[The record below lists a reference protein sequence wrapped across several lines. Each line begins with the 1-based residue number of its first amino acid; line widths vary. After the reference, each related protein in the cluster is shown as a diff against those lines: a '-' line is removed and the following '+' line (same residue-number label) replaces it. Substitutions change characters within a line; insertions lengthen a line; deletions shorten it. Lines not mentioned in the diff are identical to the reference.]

1 MRIGLIAAA
10 RITHKAL
17 VDPASKV
24 DDIDVVVVGA
34 RDLDR
39 ARASAD
45 EWGVADAVGSYEE
58 VLARDDVDAVYIA
71 TPATAHHKWTLA
83 ALAAGKHVL
92 CEKPLAANAVDAAE
106 MIAAGD
112 QAFADRGL
120 ILMEAYHW
128 RYHPLVGQMKAIL
141 TSGELGTVQHISGHF
156 NLPDGAIPRGDIRWN
171 LAIGGGATMDLGC
184 YPIQWARFAAHTVGA
199 GEPTITSA
207 SAVSPI
213 EQIDGKLTAELAWDA
228 PQGAITGT
236 IESSMIE
243 DPNGLLI
250 DLVVTG
256 TNGTMR
262 VNNPLAPQN
271 GDSKLEVEIDGTTT
285 EHEVSQSPTYFHQL
299 VAFKAA
305 VDSGTMPITSGADA
319 LATMQLV
326 DNCYKAAGLQPR
338 PSA

>member
-10 RITHKAL
+10 RITDKAL
-17 VDPASKV
+17 VAPANEI
-24 DDIDVVVVGA
+24 DDVELVVVGA

-45 EWGVADAVGSYEE
+45 QWNIADAVGSYEE

-92 CEKPLAANAVDAAE
+92 CEKPLAANAGDAAD
-106 MIAAGD
+106 MIAAGE
-112 QAFADRGL
+112 QAFADHGL

-128 RYHPLVGQMKAIL
+128 RYHPLANQIEAVL
-141 TSGELGTVQHISGHF
+141 TSGDLGTVQHIAGHF
-156 NLPDGAIPRGDIRWN
+156 NLPDGAIPQTDIRWD

-184 YPIQWARFAAHTVGA
+184 YPIQWSRFAAHTLGA
-199 GEPTITSA
+199 GEPTVTSA
-207 SAVSPI
+207 TAVTPI
-213 EQIDGKLTAELAWDA
+213 EHIDGKLTAELSWDA

-243 DPNGLLI
+243 DPDDLLI

-256 TNGTMR
+256 TNGTMT
-262 VNNPLAPQN
+262 VVNPLAPQN
-271 GDSKLEVEIDGTTT
+271 GASLEVEVGGETTI
-285 EHEVSQSPTYFHQL
+285 HEVATTATYFHQL
-299 VAFKAA
+299 VAFVEA
-305 VDSGTMPITSGADA
+305 VDTGTMAITSGADS
-319 LATMQLV
+319 LATMKV
-326 DNCYKAAGLQPR
+326 IDACYTAAGLEPR
-338 PSA
+338 PSAN